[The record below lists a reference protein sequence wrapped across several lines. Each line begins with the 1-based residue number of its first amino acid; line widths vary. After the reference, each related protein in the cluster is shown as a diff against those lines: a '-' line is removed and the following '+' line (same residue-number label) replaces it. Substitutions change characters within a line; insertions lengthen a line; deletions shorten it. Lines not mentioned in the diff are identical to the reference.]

1 MLLNESEKT
10 ILRLLKELD
19 KMSVVNASAEQAT
32 ALMVDKLPGEQQRAV
47 IVRFLVVFNRFLEK
61 FNLLNS

>member
-32 ALMVDKLPGEQQRAV
+32 ALMVDKLPGEQQRALPFGFWL
-47 IVRFLVVFNRFLEK
+47 FLIAFLEK
-61 FNLLNS
+61 FNL